1 MLISPEHGFVF
12 VHIPKTAGTSVS
24 TALMGWSNFVKPGP
38 WVKLRRRLPGRL
50 PPVSNR
56 FGIHA
61 SAAEARARLGAEVWD
76 GFLSFAFVRNPY
88 AHAWSHY
95 QHMRRYRHRALA
107 RHVQGMDFATYLD
120 WRLAGAR
127 RRHWRYV
134 ERFAY
139 LGDQAGFVVDAAGA
153 VLVDRLCRFE
163 ALGADLAALL
173 AELGLPAVDLPHI
186 LDSGRPLTPE
196 AAAAF
201 SPAAVATIE
210 RLYARDFALFGYATA
225 RAAGGVAA
233 SLARVPPPPLEKPR
247 QTRRFPLAPPSSND

>member
-1 MLISPEHGFVF
+1 MLISPEHGFLF

-24 TALMGWSNFVKPGP
+24 TALMGWSNYVRPG
-38 WVKLRRRLPGRL
+38 WAVKLRRRLPGGL

-61 SAAEARARLGAEVWD
+61 TAAEARARLGAAVWD
-76 GFLSFAFVRNPY
+76 RFLSFAFVRNPY

-107 RHVQGMDFATYLD
+107 RRVQGMDFETYLG
-120 WRLAGAR
+120 WRLAGAGW
-127 RRHWRYV
+127 RHWRYV

-139 LGDQAGFVVDAAGA
+139 LGDQAGFVVDADGT

-163 ALGADLAALL
+163 ALGADLAAVL
-173 AELGLPAVDLPHI
+173 AEVGLPAVELPHI
-186 LDSGRPLTPE
+186 LDSGRPLTHE
-196 AAAAF
+196 AATAF
-201 SPAAVATIE
+201 SPAALAAVE

-225 RAAGGVAA
+225 RAAGGVSA
-233 SLARVPPPPLEKPR
+233 SLVMVPPAPR
-247 QTRRFPLAPPSSND
+247 GRRQKSGEMRLALAAAND